1 MFSNKVFQMWLS
13 YGTSI
18 FFWAIEMTAKTI
30 QKKPDKTKNLKQG
43 QRIAFIASFVTLLL
57 AVAKAA
63 VGYLFD
69 SKVLVA
75 DAFHS
80 GADLLAIF
88 ASGFGLWMASRKKT
102 ERFPYGLYK
111 VETLVT
117 LVIGVLITWAGIEIL
132 TDGYHRLFD
141 IDDVKKFPI
150 LPVSVSI
157 LSIIVAFVL
166 ARKEK
171 DIGKSINSQSL
182 IANASESFLDIFTSL
197 VVLAG
202 ILLAYLRI
210 SYVEGSI
217 IILISLLIFKLGL
230 KNIWMSLLVLLDAN
244 LDAEL
249 QSDIEEGINKIYGV
263 KGVGEVMIRQA
274 GPFKMVECKILTSP
288 SLSLYKA
295 HALADK
301 VEDHITNNFEH
312 IESVFIHVEPS
323 RENFVSAIVPV
334 QDINEM
340 DSKVHGHFGRAP
352 YFVILKIADENIEI
366 EDFYYNEF
374 LGDKKH
380 VGVKVIKA
388 VIKHKL
394 DLLFTSRIGEIS
406 FHMLRDNFVDIY
418 KTDEGLSVKDIIKK
432 YRNQKIEQ
440 ITAPTH
446 NIEESQSSVSQS

>member
-1 MFSNKVFQMWLS
+1 
-13 YGTSI
+13 
-18 FFWAIEMTAKTI
+18 MTTKII
-30 QKKPDKTKNLKQG
+30 QKKPDKTESLKQG

-57 AVAKAA
+57 AVVKAA

-88 ASGFGLWMASRKKT
+88 ASGFGLWVASRQKT

-117 LVIGVLITWAGIEIL
+117 LIIGALITWAGIKML
-132 TDGYHRLFD
+132 TDGYHKLFD
-141 IDDVKKFPI
+141 IASVKEFPI

-157 LSIIVAFVL
+157 LSIITAFIL
-166 ARKEK
+166 AGKEK
-171 DIGKSINSQSL
+171 KIGKLINSQSL
-182 IANASESFLDIFTSL
+182 IANASESFLDIFTSF

-210 SYVEGSI
+210 PYIEGSI

-230 KNIWMSLLVLLDAN
+230 ENIWTSLLILLDAN

-249 QSDIEEGINKIYGV
+249 QSDIEQDINRIYGV
-263 KGVGEVMIRQA
+263 KGVGKVMIRQA
-274 GPFKMVECKILTSP
+274 GPVKMVECKIATSP

-301 VEDHITNNFEH
+301 VEDHITNNFKH

-323 RENFVSAIVPV
+323 REIFVSAIVPV
-334 QDINEM
+334 QDINGL

-352 YFVILKIADENIEI
+352 YFVILKIADENVEI

-374 LGDKKH
+374 LGEKKH
-380 VGVKVIKA
+380 VGVKVLKA

-432 YRNQKIEQ
+432 YRNQEIEQ
-440 ITAPTH
+440 ITEPTH
-446 NIEESQSSVSQS
+446 CIEESQSSASQS

>member
-1 MFSNKVFQMWLS
+1 MPAQVMEKK
-13 YGTSI
+13 TDK
-18 FFWAIEMTAKTI
+18 IEG
-30 QKKPDKTKNLKQG
+30 LKQG
-43 QRIAFIASFVTLLL
+43 QRIAFVASFVTLLL
-57 AVAKAA
+57 AAAKAT

-88 ASGFGLWMASRKKT
+88 ASGFGLWLASRKKT

-117 LVIGVLITWAGIEIL
+117 LVIGVLITWAGVQIL
-132 TDGYHRLFD
+132 RDGYDKLFLLAY
-141 IDDVKKFPI
+141 VKGFPI

-157 LSIIVAFVL
+157 LSIITAFVL

-171 DIGKSINSQSL
+171 DVGKSINSQSL

-210 SYVEGSI
+210 PYVEGSI
-217 IILISLLIFKLGL
+217 IILISLLIVKLGL
-230 KNIWMSLLVLLDAN
+230 KNVWTSLLILLDAN

-249 QSDIEEGINKIYGV
+249 QSDIEESINKIYGV

-301 VEDHITNNFEH
+301 VEDHITNNFKH

-334 QDINEM
+334 QDINGM

-352 YFVILKIADENIEI
+352 YFVILKIADENVEI
-366 EDFYYNEF
+366 EDFYYNEY
-374 LGDKKH
+374 LGEKKH

-394 DLLFTSRIGEIS
+394 DLLFTSQIGEIS
-406 FHMLRDNFVDIY
+406 FHMLRDNFIDIY

-432 YRNQKIEQ
+432 YRNQEIEQ
-440 ITAPTH
+440 ITEPTH
-446 NIEESQSSVSQS
+446 CIEESQSSAKADI

>member
-1 MFSNKVFQMWLS
+1 MPAQAMEKK
-13 YGTSI
+13 TDK
-18 FFWAIEMTAKTI
+18 IEG
-30 QKKPDKTKNLKQG
+30 LKQG

-88 ASGFGLWMASRKKT
+88 ASGFGLWLASRKKT

-117 LVIGVLITWAGIEIL
+117 LVIGVLITWAGLQIL
-132 TDGYHRLFD
+132 RDGYDKLFHVAY
-141 IDDVKKFPI
+141 VKGFPI

-157 LSIIVAFVL
+157 LSIITAFVL

-171 DIGKSINSQSL
+171 DVGKSINSQSL

-210 SYVEGSI
+210 PYIEGSI

-230 KNIWMSLLVLLDAN
+230 KNVWTSLLVLLDAN

-249 QSDIEEGINKIYGV
+249 QSDIEQDINRIYGV

-301 VEDHITNNFEH
+301 VEDHITNNFKY

-323 RENFVSAIVPV
+323 KENFVSAIVPV
-334 QDINEM
+334 QDINGM

-352 YFVILKIADENIEI
+352 YFVILNIADENVEI

-374 LGDKKH
+374 LGEKKH

-388 VIKHKL
+388 VIWHKL

-418 KTDEGLSVKDIIKK
+418 KTDEGLSVEDIIKK
-432 YRNQKIEQ
+432 YRNQEIEQ
-440 ITAPTH
+440 ITEPTH
-446 NIEESQSSVSQS
+446 CIEESQSSAKADT